1 MLIEPLESSSIA
13 KAFISTLVEASF
25 PTVIVLAEAPVP
37 TLIAPGTASSPILIV
52 PEIEFKARAPFASIF
67 TPPAVALISI
77 AFDPV
82 PAELSTSS

>member
-52 PEIEFKARAPFASIF
+52 PEIEFKARAPFASI
-67 TPPAVALISI
+67 SI
-77 AFDPV
+77 A
-82 PAELSTSS
+82 PAESKSKPLEPL